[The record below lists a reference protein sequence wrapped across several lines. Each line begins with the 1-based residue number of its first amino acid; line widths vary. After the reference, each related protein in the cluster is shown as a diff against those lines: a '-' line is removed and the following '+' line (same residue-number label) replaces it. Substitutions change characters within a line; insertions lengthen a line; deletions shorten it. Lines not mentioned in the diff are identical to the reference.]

1 MAMIRAYL
9 RLKLSLCGHQT
20 TQNCGEGVD
29 MSEWTTDPVDDP
41 TAPGWVEPAEPKQV
55 PEDPDDDDP
64 DKEDE

>member
-1 MAMIRAYL
+1 
-9 RLKLSLCGHQT
+9 
-20 TQNCGEGVD
+20 